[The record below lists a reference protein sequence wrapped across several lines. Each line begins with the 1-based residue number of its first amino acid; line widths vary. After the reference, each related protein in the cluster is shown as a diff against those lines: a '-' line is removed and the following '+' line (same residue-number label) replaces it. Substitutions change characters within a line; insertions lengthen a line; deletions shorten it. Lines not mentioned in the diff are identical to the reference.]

1 MNEKEFKKMIDVLD
15 TQLEKSIKVVYLPH
29 ILLFEDS
36 IVHLN

>member
-29 ILLFEDS
+29 ILLFENS